1 MRKFI
6 LLTKSDSGDNYH
18 YFIES
23 EREPTEDKLDDFLI
37 KYANDKLGNE
47 IYEYVDEIFE
57 INDELYIKI

>member
-23 EREPTEDKLDDFLI
+23 EREPTEDKLDNFLI
-37 KYANDKLGNE
+37 ENCNDKLGNE

-57 INDELYIKI
+57 VNDENFIKI